1 MKSITLS
8 DPGKPSTYIFKEFP
22 IPEPLSGHV
31 VIEIR
36 AFGLNHAEM
45 HMRKG
50 EWNETA
56 DVSGIECVRIVHSC
70 PGEEFAVGKKVAAVM
85 GGMGR
90 TIPGSYAEY
99 TRVRVGN
106 VASIDSSLSWED
118 LAAIPETYA
127 TAWTCIFQNLELSR
141 GQTLLVRGGTSA
153 FGQAA
158 INLAVNAGAKVI
170 ATTRNLDRAPMLL
183 GLGVERVE
191 LEGPELSKRL
201 PETKRIDAV
210 LELVGNSVLLD
221 SLATLKRG
229 GHLCLAGF
237 LGGLDPV
244 PDFNP
249 LLQMPSGVHFSFFG
263 SFVFGEPGFPLSD
276 VPLQK
281 IANEVAEGRY
291 KAKPARVFR
300 FDEITEAHKVMDE
313 GHAGGKM
320 VVVVGQ
326 S

>member
-1 MKSITLS
+1 
-8 DPGKPSTYIFKEFP
+8 
-22 IPEPLSGHV
+22 
-31 VIEIR
+31 
-36 AFGLNHAEM
+36 
-45 HMRKG
+45 MRKG

-56 DVSGIECVRIVHSC
+56 EVSGIECVGVVHSC
-70 PGEEFAVGKKVAAVM
+70 PGGEFAIGTKVAAIM

-127 TAWTCIFQNLELSR
+127 TAWTCIFRNLELSR
-141 GQTLLVRGGTSA
+141 GQTLLVRGGTSS

-183 GLGVERVE
+183 GLGVKRVE

-201 PETKRIDAV
+201 PETKSIDAV

-237 LGGLDPV
+237 LGGLAPI

-281 IANEVAEGRY
+281 IVNEVAEGRY
-291 KAKPARVFR
+291 KARPVRVFWLE
-300 FDEITEAHKVMDE
+300 EIAEAHKVMDE
-313 GHAGGKM
+313 SHAGGKM
-320 VVVVGQ
+320 VVVVGKA
-326 S
+326 

>member
-1 MKSITLS
+1 MKSIALS
-8 DPGKPSTYIFKEFP
+8 NPGKPSTYIFKEFP
-22 IPEPLSGHV
+22 IPEPLPGHV

-45 HMRKG
+45 YMRKG
-50 EWNETA
+50 EWAAA
-56 DVSGIECVRIVHSC
+56 DEVSGIECVGVVHSC
-70 PGEEFAVGKKVAAVM
+70 PSGEFTVGMKVAAVM

-99 TRVRVGN
+99 TRVRASN
-106 VASIDSSLSWED
+106 VASIDSALSWED

-127 TAWTCIFQNLELSR
+127 TAWTCIFRNLELSR

-183 GLGVERVE
+183 GLGVQRVE
-191 LEGPELSKRL
+191 LEGPDLSARL
-201 PETKRIDAV
+201 PETKSIDAV

-221 SLATLKRG
+221 SLAILKRG

-237 LGGLDPV
+237 LGGLAPI

-249 LLQMPSGVHFSFFG
+249 LAQMPSGVHFSFFG

-281 IANEVAEGRY
+281 IASEVAEGRY
-291 KAKPARVFR
+291 KAKPVRVFR
-300 FDEITEAHKVMDE
+300 FDEITEAHKVME
-313 GHAGGKM
+313 ESHPGGKM
-320 VVVVGQ
+320 VVVVGGN
-326 S
+326 

>member
-1 MKSITLS
+1 MKSIALS
-8 DPGKPSTYIFKEFP
+8 NPGKPSTYIFKEFP
-22 IPEPLSGHV
+22 IPEPLPGHV

-45 HMRKG
+45 YMRKG
-50 EWNETA
+50 EWAAA
-56 DVSGIECVRIVHSC
+56 DEVSGIECVGVVHSC
-70 PGEEFAVGKKVAAVM
+70 PSGEFAVGTKVAAVM

-99 TRVRVGN
+99 TRVRADN
-106 VASIDSSLSWED
+106 VASIDSALSWED

-127 TAWTCIFQNLELSR
+127 TAWTCIFRNLELSR

-158 INLAVNAGAKVI
+158 INLAVNVGAKVI
-170 ATTRNLDRAPMLL
+170 ATTRNLDRASMLL
-183 GLGVERVE
+183 ELGVQRVE
-191 LEGPELSKRL
+191 LEGPDLSTRL
-201 PETKRIDAV
+201 PETKSIDAV

-221 SLATLKRG
+221 SLAILKRG

-237 LGGLDPV
+237 LGGLAPI

-249 LLQMPSGVHFSFFG
+249 LAQMPSGVHFSFFG

-281 IANEVAEGRY
+281 IASEVAEGRY
-291 KAKPARVFR
+291 KAKPVRVFR
-300 FDEITEAHKVMDE
+300 FDEITEAHKVME
-313 GHAGGKM
+313 ESHPGGKM
-320 VVVVGQ
+320 VVVVGEN
-326 S
+326 